1 MITWEDTIKII
12 MKTYM
17 CTQAQIAEQLGVS
30 TATVSKV
37 KSGKQNP
44 PPQFAV
50 PILYKKIFDTTIP
63 KSLSYGQDEKY
74 HLSVMKDIIST
85 DFINVKSSMSDYW
98 NEKNYKTFVENL
110 LNQTRRNTPT
120 KGTSDFAGGD
130 NKKIACMTLCHIL
143 SEKPLMFGREVEL
156 NCLSEIFD
164 TSNYSVLTGI
174 GGIGK
179 SQIALAYAHTLN
191 QNDGWTIQRI
201 ICEDSETL
209 QQALLRLQFANL
221 PNAETFDRVIERLK
235 SCQGNTL
242 IILDNLNQPFSNS
255 DHRAFQQ
262 LWKCNRNIRILI
274 TSRYSLLEDKR
285 CVIPVPSLDNKELLK
300 LYEYH
305 RFEDHAD
312 HSSYITK
319 RKSTLEKL
327 FSLVERHTLI
337 ILLLAKLPGRCF
349 LDESQILEMLE
360 SGLSLPPDDI
370 AVSKD
375 DTVIE
380 ATISEII
387 KKLFDISQLDEC
399 QKAILMYMLVIPASG
414 IDLML
419 FTKLTDC
426 RKRDIVRLKKSGWVI
441 IDEEALTVR
450 LHPLICEAVLN
461 LDEAKAFWH
470 FQNSVNSGSH
480 SCKEDICEDDED
492 SDIPDNWS
500 IALTEPNDQSID
512 ELRSQFEN
520 KDAGKFI
527 KRVLTKRKESLQG
540 EEEWHLFYKIMACLA
555 SRVVF
560 RHLLDSDTSEQI
572 PFSIVDLLSDEN
584 RDALI
589 TINKALTEYV
599 NTDCKSSKYI
609 VKIR

>member
-1 MITWEDTIKII
+1 M
-12 MKTYM
+12 
-17 CTQAQIAEQLGVS
+17 
-30 TATVSKV
+30 
-37 KSGKQNP
+37 
-44 PPQFAV
+44 
-50 PILYKKIFDTTIP
+50 
-63 KSLSYGQDEKY
+63 
-74 HLSVMKDIIST
+74 
-85 DFINVKSSMSDYW
+85 
-98 NEKNYKTFVENL
+98 
-110 LNQTRRNTPT
+110 
-120 KGTSDFAGGD
+120 
-130 NKKIACMTLCHIL
+130 
-143 SEKPLMFGREVEL
+143 
-156 NCLSEIFD
+156 
-164 TSNYSVLTGI
+164 
-174 GGIGK
+174 
-179 SQIALAYAHTLN
+179 
-191 QNDGWTIQRI
+191 
-201 ICEDSETL
+201 
-209 QQALLRLQFANL
+209 
-221 PNAETFDRVIERLK
+221 
-235 SCQGNTL
+235 
-242 IILDNLNQPFSNS
+242 
-255 DHRAFQQ
+255 
-262 LWKCNRNIRILI
+262 
-274 TSRYSLLEDKR
+274 LEDKR
-285 CVIPVPSLDNKELLK
+285 CVIPVSPLDNKELLK

-319 RKSTLEKL
+319 HKSTLEKL

-337 ILLLAKLPGRCF
+337 IVLLAKLPGRCF

-360 SGLSLPPDDI
+360 SGLSLPPEDI

-441 IDEEALTVR
+441 IDEEAFKVR

-470 FQNSVNSGSH
+470 FQNSVNTGSH
-480 SCKEDICEDDED
+480 PCEEGISEDDED

-500 IALTEPNDQSID
+500 IAITEPNDQSID

-540 EEEWHLFYKIMACLA
+540 EEEWHLFNKIMACLA

-609 VKIR
+609 IKIR

>member
-1 MITWEDTIKII
+1 MITWADLINILT
-12 MKTYM
+12 KTYG
-17 CTQAQIAEQLGVS
+17 CTQQKIAERLGI
-30 TATVSKV
+30 SKSSLSKI
-37 KSGKQNP
+37 KSGTQNAP
-44 PPQFAV
+44 PELV
-50 PILYKKIFDTTIP
+50 SSYSYKKIFDTDT
-63 KSLSYGQDEKY
+63 KGSLAYGMDGRDVLDTMKIIIDHY
-74 HLSVMKDIIST
+74 FPSVRDTMA
-85 DFINVKSSMSDYW
+85 DYW
-98 NEKNYKTFVENL
+98 DEKNYQIFTMKL
-110 LNQTRRNTPT
+110 LERTRRSPT
-120 KGTSDFAGGD
+120 YVAK
-130 NKKIACMTLCHIL
+130 NVHLELRYIL
-143 SEKPLMFGREVEL
+143 PIKPFLLGREAEL
-156 NCLSEIFD
+156 KQTAQILERA
-164 TSNYSVLTGI
+164 NYAILTGI

-221 PNAETFDRVIERLK
+221 PNAETFDRVIEQLK

-319 RKSTLEKL
+319 HKSTLEKL

-337 ILLLAKLPGRCF
+337 IVLLAKLPGRCF

-360 SGLSLPPDDI
+360 SGLSLPPEDI
-370 AVSKD
+370 ALSKD

-380 ATISEII
+380 SAISEII

-399 QKAILMYMLVIPASG
+399 QKAILMYMLVIPTSG

-426 RKRDIVRLKKSGWVI
+426 RKRDIVGLKKSGWVI
-441 IDEEALTVR
+441 IDEEALKVW

-470 FQNSVNSGSH
+470 FQNSVNTGSH
-480 SCKEDICEDDED
+480 PCEEGISEDDEDDEDDED

-500 IALTEPNDQSID
+500 IAITEPNDQTID
-512 ELRSQFEN
+512 ELRSKFEN

-540 EEEWHLFYKIMACLA
+540 EEEWHLFNKIMACLV

-560 RHLLDSDTSEQI
+560 RHLLDSDISEQF
-572 PFSIVDLLSDEN
+572 PFSIMDVLSDEN

-609 VKIR
+609 IKVR

>member
-1 MITWEDTIKII
+1 MITWEDTINLILQTYGYTQQEIADKIGI
-12 MKTYM
+12 KK
-17 CTQAQIAEQLGVS
+17 S
-30 TATVSKV
+30 HFSKV
-37 KSGKQNP
+37 KSGKLNAP
-44 PPQFAV
+44 NEFLSTN
-50 PILYKKIFDTTIP
+50 LYKKIFATDIEG
-63 KSLSYGQDEKY
+63 SLSYGKNEVNLLEDLKTNIFNY
-74 HLSVMKDIIST
+74 YINIRDVMDDYLSEGD
-85 DFINVKSSMSDYW
+85 
-98 NEKNYKTFVENL
+98 YKTYVIKL
-110 LNQTRRNTPT
+110 LDR
-120 KGTSDFAGGD
+120 TSRPVT
-130 NKKIACMTLCHIL
+130 NISKIIPIELRHIL
-143 SEKPLMFGREVEL
+143 YGNPLMFGREVEL
-156 NCLSEIFD
+156 NRLSEIFES
-164 TSNYSVLTGI
+164 SNCVALTGI

-319 RKSTLEKL
+319 HKSTLEKL

-337 ILLLAKLPGRCF
+337 IVLLAKLPGRCF

-360 SGLSLPPDDI
+360 SGLSLPPEDI

-441 IDEEALTVR
+441 IDEEAFKVR

-470 FQNSVNSGSH
+470 FQNSVNTGSH
-480 SCKEDICEDDED
+480 PCEEGISEDDED

-500 IALTEPNDQSID
+500 IAITEPNDQSID

-540 EEEWHLFYKIMACLA
+540 EEEWHLFNQIMACLA

-609 VKIR
+609 IKIR

>member
-1 MITWEDTIKII
+1 MITWKDTINLIVQTYGYTQQEIADKIGI
-12 MKTYM
+12 KK
-17 CTQAQIAEQLGVS
+17 S
-30 TATVSKV
+30 HFSKV
-37 KSGKQNP
+37 KSGKLNAP
-44 PPQFAV
+44 NEFLSTN
-50 PILYKKIFDTTIP
+50 LYKKIFATDIEG
-63 KSLSYGQDEKY
+63 SLSYGKNEVSLLEDLKTNIFNY
-74 HLSVMKDIIST
+74 YINIRDVMDDYLSEGD
-85 DFINVKSSMSDYW
+85 
-98 NEKNYKTFVENL
+98 YKTYVIKL
-110 LNQTRRNTPT
+110 LDR
-120 KGTSDFAGGD
+120 TSRPVT
-130 NKKIACMTLCHIL
+130 NISKIIPIELRHIL
-143 SEKPLMFGREVEL
+143 YGNPLMFGREVEL
-156 NCLSEIFD
+156 NRLSEIFES
-164 TSNYSVLTGI
+164 SNCVALTGI

-191 QNDGWTIQRI
+191 KSGGWTIQHI

-209 QQALLRLQFANL
+209 RQAILRLQFTDL
-221 PNAETFDRVIERLK
+221 PNAETFDYAIERLK

-242 IILDNLNQPFSNS
+242 IILDNLNKPFSNS
-255 DHRAFQQ
+255 DQDAFQQ
-262 LWKCNRNIRILI
+262 LLKRNHHIRILI

-285 CVIPVPSLDNKELLK
+285 CVIPVSPLGNKELLK

-319 RKSTLEKL
+319 HKSTLEKL

-337 ILLLAKLPGRCF
+337 IVLLAKLPGRCF

-360 SGLSLPPDDI
+360 SGLSLPPEDI

-399 QKAILMYMLVIPASG
+399 QKAILMYMLVIPTSG

-419 FTKLTDC
+419 FTKLTNC

-441 IDEEALTVR
+441 IDEEALKVR

-470 FQNSVNSGSH
+470 FQNSVNTGSH
-480 SCKEDICEDDED
+480 PCEEGISEDDED

-500 IALTEPNDQSID
+500 IAITEPNDQSID

-540 EEEWHLFYKIMACLA
+540 EEEWHLFNKIMACLA

-609 VKIR
+609 IKIR